1 MCWPR
6 RLEVDMQWSW
16 LLWVSSF
23 IVDIVSCSF
32 PKRFSFSLPL
42 PRPPPPP
49 NTHPLTHINTLTHIR
64 LLRGML
70 IPHTHAHRAVKLCSD
85 RLWVGGSESHLFNKL
100 ESIAMSDLPKTP
112 VLGCCIT
119 RALEKQYVGNDV
131 RENTIIQ
138 LYAYLTEGNFQWRK
152 LA

>member
-1 MCWPR
+1 MS
-6 RLEVDMQWSW
+6 E
-16 LLWVSSF
+16 F
-23 IVDIVSCSF
+23 IHCRHCIMF
-32 PKRFSFSLPL
+32 IPKRFSFSLPL
-42 PRPPPPP
+42 PLPAPPPPQHTSSHTHKHT
-49 NTHPLTHINTLTHIR
+49 NTHTYLS
-64 LLRGML
+64 RGML

-131 RENTIIQ
+131 RENAILLCNNSIIIIISI
-138 LYAYLTEGNFQWRK
+138 LYRSEGNFQWRK
-152 LA
+152 LII